1 MFLLA
6 PILFLKRIEL
16 VLNREMAVIAVL
28 VVVMF
33 YVGAVSYLISS
44 AKTRDTRI
52 ANQLREICIEFSQ
65 GSSTTRTST
74 DARNANANADA
85 ISFLLRRQRVYSYGK
100 SVGNFTY
107 VEVRVG
113 SVRRSRTPDTLVAS
127 SSSDASDDDDDEEHQ
142 MMVGDYALDETN
154 VTRSL

>member
-1 MFLLA
+1 
-6 PILFLKRIEL
+6 
-16 VLNREMAVIAVL
+16 MAVIAVL

-33 YVGAVSYLISS
+33 HVGAVSYLISS

-65 GSSTTRTST
+65 GSSSTRSRTRTRT
-74 DARNANANADA
+74 DARNANADA

>member
-1 MFLLA
+1 
-6 PILFLKRIEL
+6 
-16 VLNREMAVIAVL
+16 MAVIAVL

-33 YVGAVSYLISS
+33 HVGAVSYLISS

-65 GSSTTRTST
+65 GSSTTST

-127 SSSDASDDDDDEEHQ
+127 SSSDASDDDDDDEEHQ